1 LDAVTQ
7 FNVNQDTTPVTI
19 ALPDCDTATD
29 AEMAILTEGSTLA
42 EGVDLNTPLVE
53 DYMVELPNDP
63 SNDNADITGY
73 QICATTGGR
82 IEVTAPLTEGD
93 GADITVKR

>member
-1 LDAVTQ
+1 
-7 FNVNQDTTPVTI
+7 
-19 ALPDCDTATD
+19 
-29 AEMAILTEGSTLA
+29 
-42 EGVDLNTPLVE
+42 
-53 DYMVELPNDP
+53 MVELPVDP
-63 SNDNADITGY
+63 SNDDADITGY